1 VEYQDLLLVCSA
13 AFFAGGL
20 NSLAGGG
27 SFITLPA
34 LLFTGIPPVLANTS
48 SAAVLLPGYFGSL
61 LGFRKTFRSVSIKS
75 LIPLLIV
82 TLSFSVIG
90 AIFLI
95 NSSDEFF
102 LRFIPWLILIATLLF
117 IFNPSLES
125 KSQNLQASN
134 LQKVGVSF
142 VAAYGGYFN
151 GGLGIALL
159 SVLSLGKNLSLKQMS
174 AVKSL
179 LSFLITAVSVTIFIV
194 FDFVVWSYVFYM
206 VLFSVVGGFF
216 GAKLTESLPTII
228 VRRFIILIGVILSGS
243 IFYINSI

>member
-1 VEYQDLLLVCSA
+1 M
-13 AFFAGGL
+13 
-20 NSLAGGG
+20 
-27 SFITLPA
+27 
-34 LLFTGIPPVLANTS
+34 
-48 SAAVLLPGYFGSL
+48 
-61 LGFRKTFRSVSIKS
+61 
-75 LIPLLIV
+75 
-82 TLSFSVIG
+82 
-90 AIFLI
+90 
-95 NSSDEFF
+95 
-102 LRFIPWLILIATLLF
+102 IATILF

-206 VLFSVVGGFF
+206 ILFSVVGGFF

-228 VRRFIILIGVILSGS
+228 VRRFIILIGVMLSGS